1 MKKIIIAVALV
12 VATTVASFAGPVVS
26 VHFEI
31 GRKSLG
37 CTNFGICKA
46 GVDVDWK
53 LSTIQIN
60 DATNTLQIVM
70 LKDLI
75 VGKEQYFKGNTI
87 TFEEAFTF
95 SADVQKALGSKNRIT
110 IEAGTYEL
118 VKIRGGYQ
126 INISLK

>member
-12 VATTVASFAGPVVS
+12 VTTTVASFAGPVVTI
-26 VHFEI
+26 HFEI
-31 GRKSLG
+31 GRKSMG

-46 GVDVDWK
+46 GMDVNWK
-53 LSTIQIN
+53 LSTAQIN
-60 DATNTLQIVM
+60 DETNVLQIVM

-75 VGKEQYFKGNTI
+75 AGKEQYFKGNTI

-95 SADVQKALGSKNRIT
+95 SADIQKALGSKNKI
-110 IEAGTYEL
+110 IIGAGTYEL

-126 INISLK
+126 INIPLK